1 MQSFFDKP
9 FEEQVEE
16 IIKTGDLKL
25 LQALIGTRS
34 LIGLSLYCSS
44 FFLTRTVIAQ
54 AKYQAYNALLNV
66 LTEYRKPEKEI
77 FVDNIKR
84 DIERQ
89 IRENEVRLRE
99 KALLPSSSSNL
110 KSLTNNSDSDL
121 ESYVQKTDV
130 SNLCTF
136 DLPKVIEI
144 YHNYISREEVKE
156 LERVLLKAKEV
167 EDKYSYIERQKTEL
181 PYDSKRRKAFK
192 VVEDNKPLL
201 LKIKDKSFFDNWYEQ
216 LLCEVLY
223 EAKRNKKHILHKEI
237 VKRGS
242 PYTEDEISGAKSELG
257 SSFNKEAMRRV
268 INKLVEDY
276 LKILSDSLG
285 VKESLLSNMEC
296 VDVSDYRGRMNHE
309 GVNHRIISRANEVIL
324 SESIIQ
330 NNLSDDV
337 ERGLQYIVENM
348 DVSLLAEVEQEMLN
362 EIAERAAIHRERDNK
377 KKDLELLAIC
387 NGGEFKDKLSL
398 PTDLSF
404 SEIERL
410 YKDMLLIQFTEQ
422 QKEESLYG
430 KLPLLELE
438 EIKEAFPASI
448 TDNILKSM
456 EESLGKYVEIVKN
469 KKKEIVDNVFGKKEN
484 LEKLYE
490 LEKELEFS
498 FVQRLFHPIYYGQY
512 QEIKSFVECK
522 SFIHDNIK
530 SEKDVRSREKVEEE
544 IGKLDKTKREESK
557 RLLLSLIDN
566 EFQGLANQ
574 LISYKDELEKKA
586 KKEFRL
592 AKLFHPSCWESYIER
607 EKNSLEIC
615 EKALKKSVVT
625 GDDELFYKTIEDIEK
640 DSKYLWVFQVNKAL
654 FEGIYKTQHDSR
666 KKTLSF
672 RELAEKF
679 IGNRKKYIAEQQ
691 DECKIRK
698 ATVEQ
703 HQVNSEL
710 TEKDMNN
717 QKELYAMAT
726 KNEISERRAEEA
738 EIRAEEE
745 RRAKE
750 EERRAKEEER
760 RAREEAEAK
769 VEMERAEKKALNLL
783 YDEADDQDISRKRI
797 KQDKEVQKFLEC
809 QYTFLVL
816 NEGYTTK
823 FKNLCKEY
831 RELKREIKEP
841 DFERLLKLANE
852 FDRLSRSFIEG
863 EKVGQNVPESRDLD
877 IDRLKLS
884 IVTRVEQARD
894 VAEKEK
900 RRVEKEKT
908 EAEEIVKQL
917 QMQVPDSTFSSVS
930 HESFAG
936 PSWQI

>member
-1 MQSFFDKP
+1 M
-9 FEEQVEE
+9 
-16 IIKTGDLKL
+16 
-25 LQALIGTRS
+25 
-34 LIGLSLYCSS
+34 
-44 FFLTRTVIAQ
+44 
-54 AKYQAYNALLNV
+54 
-66 LTEYRKPEKEI
+66 
-77 FVDNIKR
+77 
-84 DIERQ
+84 
-89 IRENEVRLRE
+89 
-99 KALLPSSSSNL
+99 
-110 KSLTNNSDSDL
+110 
-121 ESYVQKTDV
+121 
-130 SNLCTF
+130 
-136 DLPKVIEI
+136 
-144 YHNYISREEVKE
+144 
-156 LERVLLKAKEV
+156 
-167 EDKYSYIERQKTEL
+167 YSYIERQKTEL

-276 LKILSDSLG
+276 LKILPDSLG

-348 DVSLLAEVEQEMLN
+348 DVSLVAEVEQEMLN
-362 EIAERAAIHRERDNK
+362 EIAERAASHRERDNK

-387 NGGEFKDKLSL
+387 NGGEFQDKLSL

-410 YKDMLLIQFTEQ
+410 YKDMLLIKFTEQ
-422 QKEESLYG
+422 QREESLYG

-448 TDNILKSM
+448 TDDILKSM
-456 EESLGKYVEIVKN
+456 EASLGKYVKTAEDI
-469 KKKEIVDNVFGKKEN
+469 KKEIVNNVFGKKESV
-484 LEKLYE
+484 EKLYE

-498 FVQRLFHPIYYGQY
+498 FMQRLFHPIYYGQY

-530 SEKDVRSREKVEEE
+530 SEKDVRSREKVEEK

-640 DSKYLWVFQVNKAL
+640 DSKYLWVFQVNKGL

-698 ATVEQ
+698 ATLEK

-717 QKELYAMAT
+717 QKELYAMAA
-726 KNEISERRAEEA
+726 KNEISERRAEE
-738 EIRAEEE
+738 E
-745 RRAKE
+745 RRGREEAEARAE

-823 FKNLCKEY
+823 FKNLCREY

-841 DFERLLKLANE
+841 DFERLSKLADE

-863 EKVGQNVPESRDLD
+863 EKVGENVPESRDGD

-884 IVTRVEQARD
+884 IVTRVVQARD

-900 RRVEKEKT
+900 RKVEKEKT

-917 QMQVPDSTFSSVS
+917 QMQVPSSEFSDVG
-930 HESFAG
+930 HEQIAG

>member
-1 MQSFFDKP
+1 MKSFFDKT

-54 AKYQAYNALLNV
+54 AKYQAYSALLNV
-66 LTEYRKPEKEI
+66 LTEYQKPEKEI

-84 DIERQ
+84 DIESQ
-89 IRENEVRLRE
+89 IRGNEDRLRQ

-110 KSLTNNSDSDL
+110 KSLTNSSCSDL
-121 ESYVQKTDV
+121 ESYVQETDV
-130 SNLCTF
+130 SSLCTF
-136 DLPKVIEI
+136 NLQKVIEI
-144 YHNYISREEVKE
+144 YHNYISQEEVKE

-167 EDKYSYIERQKTEL
+167 EDKYSYIENQKTEL
-181 PYDSKRRKAFK
+181 QYNRKRTKAFN
-192 VVEDNKPLL
+192 VVKDQKPLL

-223 EAKRNKKHILHKEI
+223 EAKRNKKHILHGEI
-237 VKRGS
+237 VEKNHPDIEVEIGS
-242 PYTEDEISGAKSELG
+242 AKSKLG
-257 SSFNKEAMRRV
+257 TAFNKEAMRRV
-268 INKLVEDY
+268 INKLVENY
-276 LKILSDSLG
+276 LRVSSTSLG
-285 VKESLLSNMEC
+285 VKESLLSEMKC
-296 VDVSDYRGRMNHE
+296 VDISDYRGRMNHE
-309 GVNHRIISRANEVIL
+309 AVNHRIISRANEVIL
-324 SESIIQ
+324 SESIVQ

-337 ERGLQYIVENM
+337 ERGFQYIVENM

-362 EIAERAAIHRERDNK
+362 EIAERAASYRERDNK

-387 NGGEFKDKLSL
+387 NGGEFQDKLSL

-410 YKDMLLIQFTEQ
+410 YKDMLLIKF
-422 QKEESLYG
+422 KEEGELELH
-430 KLPLLELE
+430 KLCDRLPLLELE

-448 TDNILKSM
+448 TDDILKSM
-456 EESLGKYVEIVKN
+456 EESLGKYVKTVEDI
-469 KKKEIVDNVFGKKEN
+469 KKEIVNNVFGKKEN
-484 LEKLYE
+484 IEKLYE

-498 FVQRLFHPIYYGQY
+498 FMQWILHPIYYKQY
-512 QEIKSFVECK
+512 EEVKKFVEFKSFV
-522 SFIHDNIK
+522 HDNI
-530 SEKDVRSREKVEEE
+530 SSHRNVSFREKLEEQLE
-544 IGKLDKTKREESK
+544 KLDKPKRKELG
-557 RLLLSLIDN
+557 RLLLSSIDN

-574 LISYKDELEKKA
+574 LVSYKDELGKKA
-586 KKEFRL
+586 TKEFRL
-592 AKLFHPSCWESYIER
+592 PKLFHPSYWESYIKR
-607 EKNSLEIC
+607 EKDSLKIC
-615 EKALKKSVVT
+615 EEALRKSVAT
-625 GDDELFYKTIEDIEK
+625 GDDELFYKAIEDIKK
-640 DSKYLWVFQVNKAL
+640 DSKYMWVFQVNKAF
-654 FEGIYKTQHDSR
+654 FEGVYKTQHDSR

-691 DECKIRK
+691 DKYKVRK

-703 HQVNSEL
+703 HQVNVELVQRNMDDQVEKNRLSEGKRAA
-710 TEKDMNN
+710 EVK
-717 QKELYAMAT
+717 
-726 KNEISERRAEEA
+726 AEEA
-738 EIRAEEE
+738 EVRAEEE
-745 RRAKE
+745 RRA
-750 EERRAKEEER
+750 
-760 RAREEAEAK
+760 REKAEAK

-831 RELKREIKEP
+831 RELKREVKEP
-841 DFERLLKLANE
+841 DFERLSKLANE
-852 FDRLSRSFIEG
+852 FEKLSRSFIEG
-863 EKVGQNVPESRDLD
+863 EKRENVPECSDLD

-884 IVTRVEQARD
+884 IVTRVVQARD

-900 RRVEKEKT
+900 RKVEKEKV
-908 EAEEIVKQL
+908 EVEEKVKQL
-917 QMQVPDSTFSSVS
+917 QPDTTFSNIS
-930 HESFAG
+930 HEQIAG

>member
-1 MQSFFDKP
+1 
-9 FEEQVEE
+9 
-16 IIKTGDLKL
+16 
-25 LQALIGTRS
+25 
-34 LIGLSLYCSS
+34 
-44 FFLTRTVIAQ
+44 
-54 AKYQAYNALLNV
+54 
-66 LTEYRKPEKEI
+66 
-77 FVDNIKR
+77 
-84 DIERQ
+84 
-89 IRENEVRLRE
+89 
-99 KALLPSSSSNL
+99 
-110 KSLTNNSDSDL
+110 
-121 ESYVQKTDV
+121 
-130 SNLCTF
+130 
-136 DLPKVIEI
+136 
-144 YHNYISREEVKE
+144 
-156 LERVLLKAKEV
+156 
-167 EDKYSYIERQKTEL
+167 
-181 PYDSKRRKAFK
+181 
-192 VVEDNKPLL
+192 
-201 LKIKDKSFFDNWYEQ
+201 
-216 LLCEVLY
+216 
-223 EAKRNKKHILHKEI
+223 
-237 VKRGS
+237 
-242 PYTEDEISGAKSELG
+242 
-257 SSFNKEAMRRV
+257 
-268 INKLVEDY
+268 
-276 LKILSDSLG
+276 
-285 VKESLLSNMEC
+285 
-296 VDVSDYRGRMNHE
+296 
-309 GVNHRIISRANEVIL
+309 
-324 SESIIQ
+324 
-330 NNLSDDV
+330 
-337 ERGLQYIVENM
+337 M
-348 DVSLLAEVEQEMLN
+348 DVSLVAEVEQEMLN
-362 EIAERAAIHRERDNK
+362 EIAERAASHRERDNK

-387 NGGEFKDKLSL
+387 NGGEFQDKLSL

-410 YKDMLLIQFTEQ
+410 YKDMLLIKFTEQ
-422 QKEESLYG
+422 QREESLYG

-448 TDNILKSM
+448 TDDILKSM
-456 EESLGKYVEIVKN
+456 EASLGKYVKTAEDI
-469 KKKEIVDNVFGKKEN
+469 KKEIVNNVFGKKESV
-484 LEKLYE
+484 EKLYE

-498 FVQRLFHPIYYGQY
+498 FMQRLFHPIYYGQY

-530 SEKDVRSREKVEEE
+530 SEKDVRSREKVEEK

-640 DSKYLWVFQVNKAL
+640 DSKYLWVFQVNKGL

-698 ATVEQ
+698 ATLEQ

-717 QKELYAMAT
+717 QKELYAMAA
-726 KNEISERRAEEA
+726 KNEISERRAEE
-738 EIRAEEE
+738 E
-745 RRAKE
+745 RRGREEAEARAE

-823 FKNLCKEY
+823 FKNLCREY

-841 DFERLLKLANE
+841 DFERLSKLADE

-863 EKVGQNVPESRDLD
+863 EKVGENVPESRDGD

-884 IVTRVEQARD
+884 IVTRVVQARD

-900 RRVEKEKT
+900 RKVEKEKT

-917 QMQVPDSTFSSVS
+917 QMQVPSSEFSDVG
-930 HESFAG
+930 HEQIAG

>member
-1 MQSFFDKP
+1 MPVFFDKP

-16 IIKTGDLKL
+16 IIKTEDSKL

-54 AKYQAYNALLNV
+54 AKYQAYSALLNV
-66 LTEYRKPEKEI
+66 LTEYQNPRKEI

-89 IRENEVRLRE
+89 IRGNEGRLRE

-110 KSLTNNSDSDL
+110 KSLTNNSCSDL
-121 ESYVQKTDV
+121 ESYVQETDV
-130 SNLCTF
+130 SSLCTF
-136 DLPKVIEI
+136 NLQKVIEI
-144 YHNYISREEVKE
+144 YHNYISREEVKK
-156 LERVLLKAKEV
+156 LEEVLLTAKEE
-167 EDKYSYIERQKTEL
+167 EDKYSYIGKQKTKL
-181 PYDSKRRKAFK
+181 QYDGKREEACD
-192 VVEDNKPLL
+192 VEKDTKPML
-201 LKIKDKSFFDNWYEQ
+201 LKIKDKSFFDNWYEK
-216 LLCEVLY
+216 LLDEVLC
-223 EAKRNKKHILHKEI
+223 EAKRNKKHILHGEVVERSSHYSEEKT
-237 VKRGS
+237 RS
-242 PYTEDEISGAKSELG
+242 ARSELG
-257 SSFNKEAMRRV
+257 NSFNKEAMRRV

-276 LKILSDSLG
+276 LKVLPDSLG
-285 VKESLLSNMEC
+285 VKKSLLSDMKC
-296 VDVSDYRGRMNHE
+296 VDISDYRGRMNHE
-309 GVNHRIISRANEVIL
+309 AVNHRIISKANEVIL
-324 SESIIQ
+324 SESIVQ

-337 ERGLQYIVENM
+337 VEGLQYIVENM

-410 YKDMLLIQFTEQ
+410 YKDMLLIKFTEQ

-438 EIKEAFPASI
+438 EIKEAFSTSI
-448 TDNILKSM
+448 TDDILKSI
-456 EESLGKYVEIVKN
+456 EESLGKYVKTAEN
-469 KKKEIVDNVFGKKEN
+469 LKKEIVDKVFGKKEN

-498 FVQRLFHPIYYGQY
+498 FMQRLFHPIYYRQY

-530 SEKDVRSREKVEEE
+530 SEKDVRSREELEEE

-574 LISYKDELEKKA
+574 LISYKGELGKKG
-586 KKEFRL
+586 KEEFRL
-592 AKLFHPSCWESYIER
+592 SKIFHPSYWESYIER
-607 EKNSLEIC
+607 EKNSFEIC
-615 EKALKKSVVT
+615 EKALKKSVAT
-625 GDDELFYKTIEDIEK
+625 GDDELFYKAIEDIEK
-640 DSKYLWVFQVNKAL
+640 DSKYLWVFQISKGL
-654 FEGIYKTQHDSR
+654 FEGVYKTQHDSR

-691 DECKIRK
+691 DECRIRK

-717 QKELYAMAT
+717 QKELHAMAT
-726 KNEISERRAEEA
+726 KNEISERRAEEERRGREEA
-738 EIRAEEE
+738 EARAEEE
-745 RRAKE
+745 K
-750 EERRAKEEER
+750 RAKEEER

-769 VEMERAEKKALNLL
+769 VKMERAEKKALNLL

-797 KQDKEVQKFLEC
+797 KQNKEVQKFLEC

-816 NEGYTTK
+816 NEDYTMK
-823 FKNLCKEY
+823 FKNLYKEY
-831 RELKREIKEP
+831 RELRREIKEP
-841 DFERLLKLANE
+841 DFERLSKLASE
-852 FDRLSRSFIEG
+852 CDRLSRSFIEG
-863 EKVGQNVPESRDLD
+863 EKVGENVPESRDGD

-884 IVTRVEQARD
+884 IVTRVVQARD

-900 RRVEKEKT
+900 RKVEKEKT
-908 EAEEIVKQL
+908 EVEEIVKQL
-917 QMQVPDSTFSSVS
+917 QMRVPDTTFSSIS
-930 HESFAG
+930 HEQIAG

>member
-1 MQSFFDKP
+1 M
-9 FEEQVEE
+9 
-16 IIKTGDLKL
+16 
-25 LQALIGTRS
+25 
-34 LIGLSLYCSS
+34 
-44 FFLTRTVIAQ
+44 
-54 AKYQAYNALLNV
+54 

-276 LKILSDSLG
+276 LKILPDSLG

-348 DVSLLAEVEQEMLN
+348 DVSLVAEVEQEMLN
-362 EIAERAAIHRERDNK
+362 EIAERAASHRERDNK

-387 NGGEFKDKLSL
+387 NGGEFQDKLSL

-410 YKDMLLIQFTEQ
+410 YKDMLLIKFTEQ
-422 QKEESLYG
+422 QREESLYG

-448 TDNILKSM
+448 TDDILKSM
-456 EESLGKYVEIVKN
+456 EASLGKYVKTAEDI
-469 KKKEIVDNVFGKKEN
+469 KKEIVNNVFGKKESV
-484 LEKLYE
+484 EKLYE

-498 FVQRLFHPIYYGQY
+498 FMQRLFHPIYYGQY

-530 SEKDVRSREKVEEE
+530 SEKDVRSREKVEEK

-640 DSKYLWVFQVNKAL
+640 DSKYLWVFQVNKGL

-698 ATVEQ
+698 ATLEQ

-717 QKELYAMAT
+717 QKELYAMAA
-726 KNEISERRAEEA
+726 KNEISERRAEE
-738 EIRAEEE
+738 E
-745 RRAKE
+745 RRGREEAEARAE

-823 FKNLCKEY
+823 FKNLCREY

-841 DFERLLKLANE
+841 DFERLSKLADE

-863 EKVGQNVPESRDLD
+863 EKVGENVPESRDGD

-884 IVTRVEQARD
+884 IVTRVVQARD

-900 RRVEKEKT
+900 RKVEKEKT

-917 QMQVPDSTFSSVS
+917 QMQVPSSEFSDVG
-930 HESFAG
+930 HEQIAG

>member
-1 MQSFFDKP
+1 MEYVSPSF
-9 FEEQVEE
+9 
-16 IIKTGDLKL
+16 
-25 LQALIGTRS
+25 
-34 LIGLSLYCSS
+34 
-44 FFLTRTVIAQ
+44 
-54 AKYQAYNALLNV
+54 N
-66 LTEYRKPEKEI
+66 
-77 FVDNIKR
+77 
-84 DIERQ
+84 
-89 IRENEVRLRE
+89 
-99 KALLPSSSSNL
+99 SNY
-110 KSLTNNSDSDL
+110 SM
-121 ESYVQKTDV
+121 
-130 SNLCTF
+130 
-136 DLPKVIEI
+136 
-144 YHNYISREEVKE
+144 
-156 LERVLLKAKEV
+156 
-167 EDKYSYIERQKTEL
+167 YSYIERQKTEL

-276 LKILSDSLG
+276 LKILPDSLG

-348 DVSLLAEVEQEMLN
+348 DVSLVAEVEQEMLN
-362 EIAERAAIHRERDNK
+362 EIAERAASHRERDNK

-387 NGGEFKDKLSL
+387 NGGEFQDKLSL

-410 YKDMLLIQFTEQ
+410 YKDMLLIKFTEQ
-422 QKEESLYG
+422 QREESLYG

-448 TDNILKSM
+448 TDDILKSM
-456 EESLGKYVEIVKN
+456 EASLGKYVKTAEDI
-469 KKKEIVDNVFGKKEN
+469 KKEIVNNVFGKKESV
-484 LEKLYE
+484 EKLYE

-498 FVQRLFHPIYYGQY
+498 FMQRLFHPIYYGQY

-615 EKALKKSVVT
+615 EKALKKSVAV
-625 GDDELFYKTIEDIEK
+625 GDDKLFYKAIEDIEK

-698 ATVEQ
+698 AMLEQ

-710 TEKDMNN
+710 TKKDMNN
-717 QKELYAMAT
+717 QKELYAMAA
-726 KNEISERRAEEA
+726 KNEVSERRAEEA

-750 EERRAKEEER
+750 EERRAKEE
-760 RAREEAEAK
+760 AEAK
-769 VEMERAEKKALNLL
+769 TKAIDLL
-783 YDEADDQDISRKRI
+783 YDEADDQEISRKRI

-816 NEGYTTK
+816 NEGYITK

-831 RELKREIKEP
+831 RDLKREIKEP

-863 EKVGQNVPESRDLD
+863 EKVGKNVPESRDGD

-884 IVTRVEQARD
+884 IVTRVVQARD

-900 RRVEKEKT
+900 RKVEKEKT
-908 EAEEIVKQL
+908 EAEEKVKQL
-917 QMQVPDSTFSSVS
+917 QMQVPDTTFSSVS
-930 HESFAG
+930 HELAAG
-936 PSWQI
+936 TSQQI

>member
-1 MQSFFDKP
+1 MLLRAKIMEYLSPSF
-9 FEEQVEE
+9 
-16 IIKTGDLKL
+16 
-25 LQALIGTRS
+25 
-34 LIGLSLYCSS
+34 
-44 FFLTRTVIAQ
+44 
-54 AKYQAYNALLNV
+54 N
-66 LTEYRKPEKEI
+66 
-77 FVDNIKR
+77 
-84 DIERQ
+84 
-89 IRENEVRLRE
+89 
-99 KALLPSSSSNL
+99 SNY
-110 KSLTNNSDSDL
+110 SM
-121 ESYVQKTDV
+121 
-130 SNLCTF
+130 
-136 DLPKVIEI
+136 
-144 YHNYISREEVKE
+144 
-156 LERVLLKAKEV
+156 
-167 EDKYSYIERQKTEL
+167 YSYIERQKTEL

-276 LKILSDSLG
+276 LKILPDSLG

-348 DVSLLAEVEQEMLN
+348 DVSLVAEVEQEMLN
-362 EIAERAAIHRERDNK
+362 EIAERAASHRERDNK

-387 NGGEFKDKLSL
+387 NGGEFQDKLSL

-410 YKDMLLIQFTEQ
+410 YKDMLLIKFTEQ
-422 QKEESLYG
+422 QREESLYG

-448 TDNILKSM
+448 TDDILKSM
-456 EESLGKYVEIVKN
+456 EASLGKYVKTAEDI
-469 KKKEIVDNVFGKKEN
+469 KKEIVNNVFGKKESV
-484 LEKLYE
+484 EKLYE

-498 FVQRLFHPIYYGQY
+498 FMQRLFHPIYYGQY

-530 SEKDVRSREKVEEE
+530 SEKDVRSREKVEEK

-640 DSKYLWVFQVNKAL
+640 DSKYLWVFQVNKGL

-698 ATVEQ
+698 ATLEK

-717 QKELYAMAT
+717 QKELYAMAA
-726 KNEISERRAEEA
+726 KNEISERRAEE
-738 EIRAEEE
+738 E
-745 RRAKE
+745 RRGREEAEARAE

-823 FKNLCKEY
+823 FKNLCREY

-841 DFERLLKLANE
+841 DFERLSKLADE

-863 EKVGQNVPESRDLD
+863 EKVGENVPESRDGD

-884 IVTRVEQARD
+884 IVTRVVQARD

-900 RRVEKEKT
+900 RKVEKEKT

-917 QMQVPDSTFSSVS
+917 QMQVPSSEFSDVG
-930 HESFAG
+930 HEQIAG